1 MNTYDF
7 FVNGYIQ
14 GHFAEI
20 DNYDFSEFV
29 FLDCSENED
38 IIDNNPTIDKKAQ
51 KYLSEI
57 YNIIFDRHLSKLF
70 PNIELLEKS
79 MWQGIDT
86 KSKEWHTD
94 YMEKKNFNSNLLL
107 YLDDNYGNNIQ
118 VKNQTEEF
126 TIYPIR
132 GDFIWLN
139 QNKIFQHRAK
149 HITGPRRLISYE
161 MYIPELI

>member
-7 FVNGYIQ
+7 FVNGHIQ
-14 GHFAEI
+14 GHLAEI

-38 IIDNNPTIDKKAQ
+38 IIDNSPIIDKKAQ

-57 YNIIFDRHLSKLF
+57 YNIIFNRYLSKLF

-79 MWQGIDT
+79 MWQGVDT

-94 YMEKKNFNSNLLL
+94 YMEKKNFNSNLLV
-107 YLDDNYGNNIQ
+107 YLDDNYGNSIQ
-118 VKNQTEEF
+118 VKNQVEEF
-126 TIYPIR
+126 IIYPTR

>member
-1 MNTYDF
+1 M
-7 FVNGYIQ
+7 
-14 GHFAEI
+14 
-20 DNYDFSEFV
+20 
-29 FLDCSENED
+29 
-38 IIDNNPTIDKKAQ
+38 
-51 KYLSEI
+51 SEI
-57 YNIIFDRHLSKLF
+57 YDIIFDRHLSKLF

-79 MWQGIDT
+79 MWQGVDT

-94 YMEKKNFNSNLLL
+94 YMVKKNFNSNLLL

-139 QNKIFQHRAK
+139 QNKIFQHRAD
-149 HITGPRRLISYE
+149 HSAGPRRLISYE
-161 MYIPELI
+161 IYIPGLM

>member
-38 IIDNNPTIDKKAQ
+38 IIDNNPIIDKKAQ

-57 YNIIFDRHLSKLF
+57 YDIIFDRHLSKLF
-70 PNIELLEKS
+70 PS
-79 MWQGIDT
+79 Q
-86 KSKEWHTD
+86 
-94 YMEKKNFNSNLLL
+94 
-107 YLDDNYGNNIQ
+107 
-118 VKNQTEEF
+118 F
-126 TIYPIR
+126 T
-132 GDFIWLN
+132 
-139 QNKIFQHRAK
+139 
-149 HITGPRRLISYE
+149 
-161 MYIPELI
+161 